1 MSTPRGKVEAG
12 YRLLAWAAARS
23 RDAEN
28 IHLGVMLTS
37 DESCDLV
44 PVLYTEFLKHGLIG
58 DQNLGHVT
66 SVDQFSILAI
76 LAKVIKVQ
84 SCI

>member
-37 DESCDLV
+37 DERWDSAPL
-44 PVLYTEFLKHGLIG
+44 LYTEFLKHGLMRN
-58 DQNLGHVT
+58 QYSGHMK
-66 SVDQFSILAI
+66 SVDQS
-76 LAKVIKVQ
+76 Q
-84 SCI
+84 EGPR